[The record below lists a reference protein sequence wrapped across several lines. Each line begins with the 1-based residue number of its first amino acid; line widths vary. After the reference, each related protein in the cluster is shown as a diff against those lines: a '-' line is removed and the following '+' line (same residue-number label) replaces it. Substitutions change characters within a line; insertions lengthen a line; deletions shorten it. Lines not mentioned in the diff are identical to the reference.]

1 MKRAYTVLLCGIF
14 CGFASAQCRF
24 NEVMIDAEDESSGEF
39 IEVRNTGSRPVSLNT
54 FFLCDPRDTDAVIP
68 FPDSVLAP
76 GAYGLILDPDY
87 DGEYDTLIPDSTA
100 RFSIEDSRFGMYGI
114 SNSTSKTFCLL
125 NAEGLP
131 EDSFTT
137 GIPHWPPEG
146 YTVERYMP
154 DRDIW
159 KTSRKQGGTPGS
171 YNSRSPKDHD
181 LRIGKL
187 RASCRDTL
195 LHLDIGILNRGLL
208 PVHAFDYTYTID
220 ACDSL
225 LCDTFLYHAEK
236 TLYYAD
242 SCHFAHVSPILNK
255 GSVRVG
261 VFLSGPG
268 NIRDTAFCFTEVPL
282 DTGDLLITEFVCKT
296 GDRFGTEYVEVFSRA
311 GLPVQLKGLR
321 IADMTDTAVVDKHH
335 VLEPGAYAVLAAA
348 SGFSG
353 DFPDVK
359 NVIFPDTWRSLN
371 NREDAIRLQSPTG
384 LLICGLHYD
393 NDWSIPRD
401 CAVLLTHTELDLR
414 DPLNWEFSTEGSPG
428 EKNSSVRKLRHLTL
442 LQENM
447 LLCPADSF
455 RLSLVNEGYF
465 PLEEGSAF
473 WETAQGQE
481 KLRLPPCAP
490 GDTLVLYP
498 DTSGMLMPG
507 TNICRLYAPD
517 TAMLSAEFL
526 YYSPYTVPPL
536 YFNEILAAPLPEQGQ
551 CEFVELV
558 CTRPPCD
565 LKGWMLDV
573 NATTATLPPE
583 QTGVYRV
590 LAGSDAPGAV
600 SRQKLS
606 VMEDFPVLPN
616 EGAVFRL
623 RDPAGRVM
631 DSCDL
636 RGHAGW
642 RKGAS
647 LEKQY
652 ENMISASADVWHAG
666 VSERGMT
673 PGERNSITVL
683 PGFRNNLTVDPSVF
697 TPDKDAR
704 ICFTVDAGTGLRYCE
719 LFCYNMA
726 GEEIM
731 SFDRCL
737 FSQPSTRIIWNGKM
751 RNGDTPA
758 RGIYLLL
765 AVLYTVEGQRI
776 ALRESLIIR

>member
-1 MKRAYTVLLCGIF
+1 MKRRYRILLCGIF
-14 CGFASAQCRF
+14 FCSASAQCLF
-24 NEVMIDAEDESSGEF
+24 NELMIDAEDESGGEF
-39 IEVRNTGSRPVSLNT
+39 IEVLNTGSQPLSLNT

-68 FPDSVLAP
+68 FPDSILP
-76 GAYGLILDPDY
+76 SGAYGLILDPDY
-87 DGEYDTLIPDSTA
+87 AGEYDTLIPDSTA

-131 EDSFTT
+131 EDSYTT
-137 GIPHWPPEG
+137 GTPHWPPEG

-159 KTSRKQGGTPGS
+159 ETSRKHGGTPGTK
-171 YNSRSPKDHD
+171 NSASPVNHEMK
-181 LRIGKL
+181 ITGVQA
-187 RASCRDTL
+187 ASAGTS
-195 LHLDIGILNRGLL
+195 LHVGIDIANTGLS
-208 PVHAFDYTYTID
+208 PVNGFDY
-220 ACDSL
+220 ACTVTAFDSL
-225 LCDTFLYHAEK
+225 LRDTFYYHAES
-236 TLYYAD
+236 TLRYAD
-242 SCHFAHVSPILNK
+242 TCHFTHTFPVINK
-255 GSVRVG
+255 GASRIG
-261 VFLSGPG
+261 VFLSTGEG
-268 NIRDTAFCFTEVPL
+268 IRDTAFRSCRVPL

-311 GLPVQLKGLR
+311 GLPVQLKGLL
-321 IADMTDTAVVDKHH
+321 IADMTGTAEVNKHY
-335 VLEPGAYAVLAAA
+335 VLEPGAYAVLAA
-348 SGFSG
+348 SPGFSG

-401 CAVLLTHTELDLR
+401 CAVLLTHTELDPR

-428 EKNSSVRKLRHLTL
+428 EKNSSERKLRHLTL

-455 RLSLVNEGYF
+455 RLCLVNDGYF

-473 WETAQGQE
+473 WETAHGQE
-481 KLRLPPCAP
+481 EFQLPPCSP

-498 DTSGMLMPG
+498 DTSGMLSPG
-507 TNICRLYAPD
+507 TNICRLYASD
-517 TAMLSAEFL
+517 TVMLCAEFL
-526 YYSPYTVPPL
+526 YYSPYTVSPL

-551 CEFVELV
+551 CEFIELA

-565 LKGWMLDV
+565 LKAWMLDV
-573 NATTATLPPE
+573 NGKTAALPPE
-583 QTGVYRV
+583 HTGVYRV
-590 LAGSDAPGAV
+590 LAGGDAPGAV
-600 SRQKLS
+600 PRQKLS
-606 VMEDFPVLPN
+606 VMESFPALPN

-642 RKGAS
+642 RKGVS

-666 VSERGMT
+666 VSERGMS

-683 PGFRNNLTVDPSVF
+683 PGFRNHLTVDPSVF
-697 TPDKDAR
+697 TPDKDER

-719 LFCYNMA
+719 LYCYNMA

-731 SFDRCL
+731 SFERSL

-751 RNGDTPA
+751 HNGDTPA

-765 AVLYTVEGQRI
+765 AVLHTVEGQRI
-776 ALRESLIIR
+776 ALRETLIIR